1 MCGSRSGIIFLFS
14 SLWLSLSCLAPDALA
29 AGITSNTRP
38 PGTNYEYEVNS
49 NGIWAAKPLTASPAP
64 TQYYDPS
71 QFSNPIV
78 DSQGNIKGTLPVDN
92 LPVPTDPSGIP
103 GISEQSLVKV
113 GDLAATLAPYL
124 AQLAALSPQA
134 RVAVGGASALYQ
146 LWYAYYTAGHPLS
159 SSSTA
164 LKCSNGTVLPASSV
178 CPSWQGGPPVLV
190 SSSSGLVC
198 GYYPYGNPAAGG
210 PFPWVPFSAPSSCL
224 SPSISSSPST
234 ASVPAPTAAQLVAQ
248 IQKYP
253 ADAQQYLQ
261 NLPSNVASQ
270 IPVTDTTTGPSS
282 FVEPSTVSTTTAS
295 NGTTTTTTNTVTDHL
310 TYNGPVVTDS
320 QTTQTVTKVCTGAG
334 SCTTTTTDSAPP
346 LVSPFIAPG
355 VNYPNPSTAVPNST
369 SAMVPFS
376 FGVAWLPKTC
386 PAAPTF
392 TVCPVG
398 GGTCTTE
405 QLPTSVI
412 CKLASGM
419 EPIVT
424 AGGGLLGVLILAW

>member
-1 MCGSRSGIIFLFS
+1 MEVSNFPAGTLGGFCAAYVCGS
-14 SLWLSLSCLAPDALA
+14 
-29 AGITSNTRP
+29 
-38 PGTNYEYEVNS
+38 
-49 NGIWAAKPLTASPAP
+49 
-64 TQYYDPS
+64 
-71 QFSNPIV
+71 
-78 DSQGNIKGTLPVDN
+78 
-92 LPVPTDPSGIP
+92 PSGYCCAVQTSCGP
-103 GISEQSLVKV
+103 GPISNV
-113 GDLAATLAPYL
+113 P
-124 AQLAALSPQA
+124 
-134 RVAVGGASALYQ
+134 
-146 LWYAYYTAGHPLS
+146 
-159 SSSTA
+159 
-164 LKCSNGTVLPASSV
+164 
-178 CPSWQGGPPVLV
+178 V
-190 SSSSGLVC
+190 SSA
-198 GYYPYGNPAAGG
+198 NP
-210 PFPWVPFSAPSSCL
+210 S
-224 SPSISSSPST
+224 SSSPSGT
-234 ASVPAPTAAQLVAQ
+234 SSKVPVPAPTAAQLVAQ
-248 IQKYP
+248 MNKYP

-295 NGTTTTTTNTVTDHL
+295 NGTTTTTTNTVTDNL
-310 TYNGPVVTDS
+310 TYSGPVVTDS

-334 SCTTTTTDSAPP
+334 SCTTTTTDSVPAS
-346 LVSPFIAPG
+346 VSPFIAPG

-369 SAMVPFS
+369 SAMAPFS

-405 QLPTSVI
+405 KLPTSVI